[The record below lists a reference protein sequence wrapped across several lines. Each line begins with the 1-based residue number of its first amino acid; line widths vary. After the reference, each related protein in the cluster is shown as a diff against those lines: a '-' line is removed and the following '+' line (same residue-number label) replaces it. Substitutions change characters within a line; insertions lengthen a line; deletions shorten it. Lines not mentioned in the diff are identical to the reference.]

1 VDHDA
6 LLKQN
11 RRKPLVGT
19 GGLTALAWGR
29 DDIKL
34 ILPHREPFLLV
45 DRLTGV
51 SLEDEAIAGAR
62 FISPDDPV
70 FAGNFPGSPVYPG
83 SLEVEMIGQLGLC
96 LHYFLEERRT
106 TVPSAD
112 RPLNVRATRVIGAHY
127 LAPVL
132 PGREVTI
139 LARKLEYDEYFATM
153 IGQVIADGT
162 VACVAIGEVCFL

>member
-1 VDHDA
+1 MDHDA
-6 LLKQN
+6 LLRQN
-11 RRKPLVGT
+11 RRKPLIGT
-19 GGLTALAWGR
+19 DRLTPLSWGR

-45 DRLTGV
+45 DRLSGV
-51 SLEDEAIAGAR
+51 SMDDEAIMGAR
-62 FISPDDPV
+62 FVSADDPV
-70 FAGNFPGSPVYPG
+70 FAGHFPGTPVYPG

-96 LHYFLEERRT
+96 LHYFLEERRVT
-106 TVPSAD
+106 PPSAE
-112 RPLNVRATRVIGAHY
+112 RPLRVRATRIIGAYY

-132 PGREVTI
+132 PGREVAI

-162 VACVAIGEVCFL
+162 VACVAIGEVCFI